1 VLEHLTVKDVALIE
15 ALDWEP
21 ASGLNLIT
29 GETGSGKSI
38 LLDALAFVL
47 GERSSSDLV
56 RSGAEQA
63 QVSATFAPPEAWSRR
78 WKAWFESKGLPWDG
92 QALLL
97 RRELNRAGRSRAWI
111 NGEAA
116 PAAVLAELGAALVDF
131 HGQHDHQAL
140 LRLAEHR
147 DFLDRFGGLDT
158 EVEAVRR
165 AWAEVQKKKA
175 ALEGPGGDPLERKRR
190 LEFLDFQLAE
200 LEALAPRDGEYAVL
214 KDTASLQ
221 ATTGKRA
228 EALGRAVESLNGEE
242 QGALARLHE
251 ALGALRRLADL
262 DPRHQ
267 ALAAQLDRALPDIED
282 VARST
287 QAAFDAVEL
296 DPAELER
303 LQRRLHEWEQ
313 LSRKRPCAPES
324 LPAAWQGLREDG
336 EALRASLEDEA
347 SLRAALETAR
357 AAYAVAALALSRAR
371 ESAAGRMVKAMTR
384 ELQELVSPNAL
395 FTVRLQRREDPAGT
409 FVVEGKPCRGDGDGV
424 DDLEFLFAPN
434 LGEAPKPLAR
444 IASGGELSRVT
455 LALKTVFSKQEGAIC
470 LVFDEIDAGISG
482 RVAALV
488 GAKIAA
494 LAGKH
499 QVLCITHLP
508 QIASLPARH
517 FRVSKAT
524 AKGATHTRVEALDH
538 EGRVEEL
545 AGLIAGAAPGDSAR
559 AHAREL
565 LQVGGAAV

>member
-1 VLEHLTVKDVALIE
+1 MLERLTVKDVALIE

-21 ASGLNLIT
+21 AAGLNLIT

-47 GERSSSDLV
+47 GERSNADLV
-56 RSGAEQA
+56 RAGAEQA
-63 QVSATFAPPEAWSRR
+63 QVSATFVPPEPWSRR
-78 WKAWFESKGLPWDG
+78 WKAWFESKGLPWDDG
-92 QALLL
+92 ALLL
-97 RRELNRAGRSRAWI
+97 RRELNRAGRSRAWV

-116 PAAVLAELGAALVDF
+116 PATVLAELGAGLVDF

-140 LRLAEHR
+140 LKLSEHR
-147 DFLDRFGGLDT
+147 EFLDRFGGLAK
-158 EVEAVRR
+158 EVEAVQQ
-165 AWAEVQKKKA
+165 AWALVLKRKA
-175 ALEGPGGDPLERKRR
+175 ALEGPGGDPAERKRR

-200 LEALAPRDGEYAVL
+200 LEALAPKGGEYPVL

-221 ATTGKRA
+221 ASTGKRA
-228 EALGRAVESLNGEE
+228 EALARAVDALNGEE
-242 QGALARLHE
+242 QGAIPKLHE

-262 DPRHQ
+262 DSRHQ
-267 ALAAQLDRALPDIED
+267 DLAVQLDRALPDLQD
-282 VARST
+282 VARSA
-287 QAAFDAVEL
+287 QAALEAVEL

-303 LQRRLHEWEQ
+303 LQRRLHDWEQ
-313 LSRKRPCAPES
+313 LSRKRPCPPED
-324 LPAAWQGLREDG
+324 LPAAWLSLREDRD
-336 EALRASLEDEA
+336 ALRASLEDE
-347 SLRAALETAR
+347 SGLREALDAAR
-357 AAYAVAALALSRAR
+357 AAFSKVAAALSLAR
-371 ESAAGRMVKAMTR
+371 EAAAGRMVKSMTR

-395 FTVRLQRREDPAGT
+395 FTVRLQRKEDPSGP
-409 FVVEGKPCRGDGDGV
+409 FIVDGKACRGDGDGV

-455 LALKTVFSKQEGAIC
+455 LALKTVFSRLEGAPC
-470 LVFDEIDAGISG
+470 LVFDEIDTGISG

-517 FRVSKAT
+517 FKVSKST
-524 AKGATHTRVEALDH
+524 VKGATHTTVEALDAD
-538 EGRVEEL
+538 GRVEEL

-565 LQVGGAAV
+565 LQNSGAAV

>member
-21 ASGLNLIT
+21 APGLNLIT

-47 GERSSSDLV
+47 GERSSADLV
-56 RSGAEQA
+56 RAGADQA
-63 QVSATFAPPEAWSRR
+63 QVSATFAPPEAWGRR
-78 WKAWFESKGLPWDG
+78 WRPWFEAKGLPWDG
-92 QALLL
+92 QALFL
-97 RRELNRAGRSRAWI
+97 RREISRAGRSRAWV

-116 PAAVLAELGAALVDF
+116 PVSVLAELGAALVDF

-140 LRLAEHR
+140 LKLAEHR
-147 DFLDRFGGLDT
+147 EFLDRFGALEK
-158 EVEAVRR
+158 EVDSVRQ
-165 AWAEVQKKKA
+165 AWSQVQKRKA
-175 ALEGPGGDPLERKRR
+175 ALEGPGGDPAERRRR

-200 LEALAPRDGEYAVL
+200 LEALGPKDGEYPAL
-214 KDTASLQ
+214 KDTAALQ
-221 ATTGKRA
+221 ASTGKRG
-228 EALGRAVESLNGEE
+228 EALGRAMDALSGED

-262 DPRHQ
+262 DPRHG
-267 ALAAQLDRALPDIED
+267 ALAAQLDRALPELED
-282 VARST
+282 VARSV
-287 QAAFDAVEL
+287 QAAHEAVEL

-303 LQRRLHEWEQ
+303 LQRRLHDWEQ
-313 LSRKRPCAPES
+313 LSRKRPCPPEE
-324 LPAAWQGLREDG
+324 LPAAWRALREDR
-336 EALRASLEDEA
+336 ESLRASLEDEA
-347 SLRAALETAR
+347 SLRLALDEAR

-384 ELQELVSPNAL
+384 ELQELMSPNAL
-395 FTVRLQRREDPAGT
+395 FTVRLQRREDPAGG
-409 FVVEGKPCRGDGDGV
+409 FLVEGKACRGDAEGV
-424 DDLEFLFAPN
+424 DELEFLFAPN

-455 LALKTVFSKQEGAIC
+455 LALKTVFSRLEGASC

-494 LAGKH
+494 LARKH

-508 QIASLPARH
+508 QIASLPAKH
-517 FRVSKAT
+517 FRVSKSS
-524 AKGATHTRVEALDH
+524 AKGATHTRVEPLDP

-545 AGLIAGAAPGDSAR
+545 AGLIAGAAPADSAR

-565 LQVGGAAV
+565 LQTAGAAA